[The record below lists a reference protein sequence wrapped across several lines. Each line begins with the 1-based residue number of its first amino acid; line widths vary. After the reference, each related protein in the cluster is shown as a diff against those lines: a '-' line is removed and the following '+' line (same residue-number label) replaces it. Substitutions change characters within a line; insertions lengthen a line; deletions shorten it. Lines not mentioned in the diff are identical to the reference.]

1 MGWRFLR
8 GPLNLDPGDV
18 ENLDEVRL
26 RGGMNVYPQEIEEV
40 LYEHPA
46 LAEAAVVGV
55 PHPELGEEVAAYVT
69 LAPGATEEELVAYVK
84 SQVAPYK
91 YPRSVV
97 AMDGLPKTATGKILK
112 RELTAAR

>member
-1 MGWRFLR
+1 
-8 GPLNLDPGDV
+8 
-18 ENLDEVRL
+18 
-26 RGGMNVYPQEIEEV
+26 MNVYPQEIEEV

-46 LAEAAVVGV
+46 VAEAAVVGV

-112 RELTAAR
+112 RELATAQ

>member
-40 LYEHPA
+40 LYEPPA

-112 RELTAAR
+112 RELKAAR

>member
-26 RGGMNVYPQEIEEV
+26 RGGMNVYPQKIEEV
-40 LYEHPA
+40 LYEPPA

-112 RELTAAR
+112 RELKAAR

>member
-46 LAEAAVVGV
+46 VAEAAVVGV

-112 RELTAAR
+112 RELKAAR